1 MNENKLTI
9 NNLIYSL
16 FFLIFGIFFL
26 SGTETII
33 GMASKVVGSIFVIT
47 GIVKIV
53 IYIYM
58 KGKLGDYSIN
68 DLLIGL
74 AAIFCGVILIMYSAA
89 FSFAI
94 RIIIGLWIL
103 FSSINRVILAISI
116 KRELQDGFWVY
127 LATGLVMF
135 ISGILLITGLFSQ
148 ILGVFVIIYAIS
160 EIVDYIYFKV
170 TYKETNISG
179 KTQKKKKKVDR
190 ITTKKTVEAD
200 YEEEKETNLE

>member
-9 NNLIYSL
+9 NNLIYALL
-16 FFLIFGIFFL
+16 FLVFGIFLL

-33 GMASKVVGSIFVIT
+33 GLASKIVGSIFIVI

-68 DLLIGL
+68 DLIIGL
-74 AAIFCGVILIMYSAA
+74 IAIFCGVILIIYSEAL
-89 FSFAI
+89 SFAI

-103 FSSINRVILAISI
+103 FSSINRIILAISI

-127 LATGLVMF
+127 LGTGLVMF
-135 ISGILLITGLFSQ
+135 ISGVLLITGLFSQ
-148 ILGVFVIIYAIS
+148 VLGIFVIIYAIS

-170 TYKETNISG
+170 TYKETNVSG
-179 KTQKKKKKVDR
+179 KPKKSNKKVDR
-190 ITTKKTVEAD
+190 LTTKKTVEAD
-200 YEEEKETNLE
+200 YEEETTEE

>member
-1 MNENKLTI
+1 
-9 NNLIYSL
+9 
-16 FFLIFGIFFL
+16 
-26 SGTETII
+26 
-33 GMASKVVGSIFVIT
+33 
-47 GIVKIV
+47 
-53 IYIYM
+53 
-58 KGKLGDYSIN
+58 
-68 DLLIGL
+68 
-74 AAIFCGVILIMYSAA
+74 MYSAA

-116 KRELQDGFWVY
+116 KKELQDGFWVY

-190 ITTKKTVEAD
+190 LTTKKTVEAD